1 MFILRLFFFGG
12 ERRWRVSW
20 FDLEN
25 NSWGESEGVPPPRLL
40 SGAVSL
46 QDRIYLI
53 GSIYNLMYV

>member
-1 MFILRLFFFGG
+1 M
-12 ERRWRVSW
+12 SW

-53 GSIYNLMYV
+53 GSIYNLIKMYRSCAV